1 MFESQVYIDRRNRLK
16 KQIGSGLILML
27 GNGESP
33 MNYPDNCY
41 PFRQDSTF
49 LYFFG
54 LDTPNLT
61 AVIDADDGT
70 EIIFGD
76 DPTIN
81 DIIWIKAPP
90 PLKEQA
96 QKSGLANIEPSDK
109 LNDHIKKA
117 VQKNQKIHIL
127 PPYRPA
133 NIIKLQKLLSD
144 AEKYISPDLIH
155 AVAAQRSY
163 KSDIEIERIEIS
175 LDIAYQMHTKAMKL
189 TKPGVHEQEV
199 AAVIE
204 QTALEVGGCMSFP
217 VIFSRDGQIMH
228 NIDYCNVLKE
238 GDVVVNDSGAECPMH
253 YASDISRT
261 IPVGGKFTQRQKD
274 IYSIVLNAQQKAI
287 EAVKPGVE
295 FRNVHILACK
305 HLAAGLKDMGLMRG
319 DIEQAVADGAHA
331 LFFQCGLGH
340 MMGLDAHD
348 MEDLGEDYFGYT
360 DKIKRNPQFGICS
373 LRLGKELE
381 PGFVITVEPGIYF
394 IPQLIDLWQSEKKHA
409 DFINYTEVQKFK
421 DAKGLRVEDDILVT
435 NTGAKLLGKP
445 IPKTIQ
451 EVEAAA
457 SS

>member
-1 MFESQVYIDRRNRLK
+1 VFEPQVYIDRRNRLK
-16 KQIGSGLILML
+16 KQIGSGLILLL

-33 MNYPDNCY
+33 MNYPENCY

-54 LDTPNLT
+54 LDDPALS

-81 DIIWIKAPP
+81 DIIWIKAPQ
-90 PLKEQA
+90 PLNEQA
-96 QKSGLANIEPSDK
+96 EKSGLKNILPSDK
-109 LNDHIKKA
+109 FAENIKKA

-133 NIIKLQKLLSD
+133 NIIKFQKILGGP
-144 AEKYISPDLIH
+144 EKYISPDLIL

-175 LDIAYQMHTKAMKL
+175 LDIAYQMHTAAMKI
-189 TKPGVHEQEV
+189 TKPGVHEREV
-199 AAVIE
+199 VAEIE
-204 QTALEVGGCMSFP
+204 KIILANDGMPSFP
-217 VIFSRDGQIMH
+217 VIFSKDGQIMH
-228 NIDYCNVLKE
+228 NIQYCNTLKS
-238 GDVVVNDSGAECPMH
+238 GDIVVNDSGAECPMH

-261 IPVGGKFTQRQKD
+261 IPVGGKFTPAQKD
-274 IYSIVLNAQQKAI
+274 IYNIVLNAQQKAI
-287 EAVKPGVE
+287 EAVRPGVE
-295 FRNVHILACK
+295 FRDVHILACK
-305 HLAAGLKDMGLMRG
+305 HLAAGLKEMNLMKG
-319 DIEQAVADGAHA
+319 DIEQAVAEGAHA

-381 PGFVITVEPGIYF
+381 SGFVITVEPGIYF

-409 DFINYTEVQKFK
+409 DFINYEQVEKYK
-421 DAKGLRVEDDILVT
+421 DFGGLRVEDDILVT
-435 NTGAKLLGKP
+435 DSGSKLLGKP
-445 IPKTIQ
+445 IPKTIEQ
-451 EVEAAA
+451 VEQLA
-457 SS
+457 S